1 MQLFV
6 RKVLT
11 RPVKCDTI
19 STTKGKKKEDKTM
32 TTSRIFFDGKTNKM
46 RTAFIIECDDTEDYI
61 AKEEVENGTWYYDR
75 MGSGASVAWFVPKKE
90 VA

>member
-1 MQLFV
+1 M

-11 RPVKCDTI
+11 RPVNCDTI

-32 TTSRIFFDGKTNKM
+32 MTSRIFFDGKTNKM
-46 RTAFIIECDDTEDYI
+46 RTAFIIECNDTEDYT

>member
-1 MQLFV
+1 
-6 RKVLT
+6 
-11 RPVKCDTI
+11 
-19 STTKGKKKEDKTM
+19 M

-46 RTAFIIECDDTEDYI
+46 RTAFIIECNDTEDYI

-90 VA
+90 VAQHKKLSHKKIKKLLTNRLKRDRINTETKR